1 MHLQPRIP
9 FGNPLMSTGAV
20 EFHFNFTSS
29 TTPTPNTA
37 ELDHLLDLDVRTAS
51 TLSQQLKLLQQN
63 YPSWHR
69 LYEDTPLESATSEE
83 LQHLL
88 DRAPNGFATGLVL
101 GTLRARLFLASVTG
115 QAF

>member
-1 MHLQPRIP
+1 MNLQPRIP
-9 FGNPLMSTGAV
+9 FESPLMSPGAV
-20 EFHFNFTSS
+20 EFHFNFTSN
-29 TTPTPNTA
+29 TAPTPCAT

-51 TLSQQLKLLQQN
+51 ALAPQLRLLQQN